1 VATTYGSPR
10 MGPTFSGMFLS
21 GEKAAEVAV
30 DKLKSK
36 IGVKASESA
45 KINGNKNSKFH
56 LLFYKK

>member
-1 VATTYGSPR
+1 MAVATTYGSPR

-45 KINGNKNSKFH
+45 KING
-56 LLFYKK
+56 